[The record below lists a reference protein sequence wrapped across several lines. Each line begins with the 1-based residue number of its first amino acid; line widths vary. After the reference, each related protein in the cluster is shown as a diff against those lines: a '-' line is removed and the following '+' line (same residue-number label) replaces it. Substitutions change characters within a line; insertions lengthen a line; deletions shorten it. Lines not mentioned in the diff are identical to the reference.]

1 MVHRPAMSGRDAPDE
16 QYLAHVV
23 DGNGGPIHAL
33 LDAGFTPAG
42 HVEVHRGDIDAV
54 IDHMLKDGE
63 SQVRL
68 QAFVFDR
75 QAVGKLVLSL
85 WTFVREERG
94 VITRSDG
101 AGDIRVTVD
110 FSHVIPPAHLDAQVE
125 RLKLNEA
132 GRG

>member
-1 MVHRPAMSGRDAPDE
+1 
-16 QYLAHVV
+16 
-23 DGNGGPIHAL
+23 
-33 LDAGFTPAG
+33 
-42 HVEVHRGDIDAV
+42 
-54 IDHMLKDGE
+54 MLKDGE

-68 QAFVFDR
+68 QVFVFDR

-110 FSHVIPPAHLDAQVE
+110 FSHVIPPTHLDAQVE
-125 RLKLNEA
+125 RLKLDQA

>member
-1 MVHRPAMSGRDAPDE
+1 MRRTSKISPMSWTATAAPSTRCWSP
-16 QYLAHVV
+16 VSR
-23 DGNGGPIHAL
+23 
-33 LDAGFTPAG
+33 AG
-42 HVEVHRGDIDAV
+42 HVDIHRGDIDAV

-75 QAVGKLVLSL
+75 QALGKLVLSL
-85 WTFVREERG
+85 WTFVRQQRG
-94 VITRSDG
+94 LITRSDG

-125 RLKLNEA
+125 RLKLDQA
-132 GRG
+132 GHV

>member
-1 MVHRPAMSGRDAPDE
+1 MRRTSSISPMSWTATAAPSTRCWRS
-16 QYLAHVV
+16 
-23 DGNGGPIHAL
+23 
-33 LDAGFTPAG
+33 GFTPAG
-42 HVEVHRGDIDAV
+42 HVDIHRGDIDAV

-75 QAVGKLVLSL
+75 QALGNLVLSL
-85 WTFVREERG
+85 WTFVRQDRG
-94 VITRSDG
+94 LITRSDG

-125 RLKLNEA
+125 RLKLDQA
-132 GRG
+132 GHV